1 MNSDITFLNDRL
13 LSFYL
18 LGGVVLFIAL
28 VYKEYGNTR
37 KSVFYLRV
45 SIGLIA
51 IFSLLAIAL
60 RPAYPNKKNSNK
72 AIVITGG
79 ADKTQLDSLK
89 KIYPK
94 ITTVDYKSGDFI
106 KPKLEGTAKVFLLG
120 YGIEEYDLFQFENKD
135 VVYLPSKLP
144 PGIDKIKYSKTVFQG
159 ENVNIRAHF
168 YKSKPGNKV
177 YLEDFGGNKL
187 DSAVIRDG
195 EFKLNAVTKLT
206 GEFVYQ
212 LTVIDSIGEQ
222 VIQEP
227 LPVKINAPKKLRI
240 LILNNFPNFE
250 TRYLKNFLAEEGHQ
264 ITLRTQLTSNRFKYE
279 YLNTKTQVFS
289 GITEDSLK
297 DFDVLVLDTP
307 GFSQLSVNEK
317 QILESAVKKD
327 GLGIYVQQVEDNF
340 KEKTFVNFVTQFD
353 GLPEMK
359 WHNESQIELYKYPYI
374 FQKTANTYSL
384 LEIEDNLAVYQYLG
398 RGKVGSS
405 VFKNTYQLLL
415 KGNKP
420 VYREIWTDIF
430 KEIAKPSWESVNWQL
445 VTDIGLVNVPVD
457 IRIKTALARPAL
469 TDNLEHHIALLQH
482 ADISDEYVARIYPEK
497 EGWNHLKL
505 SADDS
510 ILDFKFYV
518 FKDDDW
524 STKRRSNLL
533 KNSQSYFNNVAEAQE
548 KELLLKPINVY
559 WFYFIF
565 IGCVSFLWL
574 HPKLKK

>member
-18 LGGVVLFIAL
+18 LGGMVLFIAL

-212 LTVIDSIGEQ
+212 LTVI
-222 VIQEP
+222 
-227 LPVKINAPKKLRI
+227 APKKLRI

-264 ITLRTQLTSNRFKYE
+264 ITIRTQLTSNRFKYE

-297 DFDVLVLDTP
+297 DFDVLVLDTA
-307 GFSQLSVNEK
+307 FCK
-317 QILESAVKKD
+317 
-327 GLGIYVQQVEDNF
+327 
-340 KEKTFVNFVTQFD
+340 
-353 GLPEMK
+353 
-359 WHNESQIELYKYPYI
+359 
-374 FQKTANTYSL
+374 
-384 LEIEDNLAVYQYLG
+384 
-398 RGKVGSS
+398 
-405 VFKNTYQLLL
+405 
-415 KGNKP
+415 
-420 VYREIWTDIF
+420 
-430 KEIAKPSWESVNWQL
+430 
-445 VTDIGLVNVPVD
+445 
-457 IRIKTALARPAL
+457 
-469 TDNLEHHIALLQH
+469 
-482 ADISDEYVARIYPEK
+482 
-497 EGWNHLKL
+497 
-505 SADDS
+505 
-510 ILDFKFYV
+510 
-518 FKDDDW
+518 
-524 STKRRSNLL
+524 
-533 KNSQSYFNNVAEAQE
+533 
-548 KELLLKPINVY
+548 
-559 WFYFIF
+559 
-565 IGCVSFLWL
+565 
-574 HPKLKK
+574 

>member
-1 MNSDITFLNDRL
+1 MNSEITFLNDRL

-18 LGGVVLFIAL
+18 LGGMVLFIAL

-240 LILNNFPNFE
+240 LILNNFPNF
-250 TRYLKNFLAEEGHQ
+250 
-264 ITLRTQLTSNRFKYE
+264 
-279 YLNTKTQVFS
+279 
-289 GITEDSLK
+289 
-297 DFDVLVLDTP
+297 
-307 GFSQLSVNEK
+307 VN
-317 QILESAVKKD
+317 LES
-327 GLGIYVQQVEDNF
+327 L
-340 KEKTFVNFVTQFD
+340 
-353 GLPEMK
+353 L
-359 WHNESQIELYKYPYI
+359 S
-374 FQKTANTYSL
+374 ANLVSLSL
-384 LEIEDNLAVYQYLG
+384 LITIVLNL
-398 RGKVGSS
+398 
-405 VFKNTYQLLL
+405 
-415 KGNKP
+415 
-420 VYREIWTDIF
+420 
-430 KEIAKPSWESVNWQL
+430 
-445 VTDIGLVNVPVD
+445 
-457 IRIKTALARPAL
+457 
-469 TDNLEHHIALLQH
+469 
-482 ADISDEYVARIYPEK
+482 
-497 EGWNHLKL
+497 
-505 SADDS
+505 
-510 ILDFKFYV
+510 
-518 FKDDDW
+518 
-524 STKRRSNLL
+524 
-533 KNSQSYFNNVAEAQE
+533 
-548 KELLLKPINVY
+548 
-559 WFYFIF
+559 
-565 IGCVSFLWL
+565 
-574 HPKLKK
+574 

>member
-1 MNSDITFLNDRL
+1 MNSEITFLNDRL

-18 LGGVVLFIAL
+18 LGGMVLFIAL

-264 ITLRTQLTSNRFKYE
+264 ITIRTQLTSNRFKYE

-327 GLGIYVQQVEDNF
+327 GLGVYVQQVEDNF

-384 LEIEDNLAVYQYLG
+384 LEVEDNLAVYQYL
-398 RGKVGSS
+398 
-405 VFKNTYQLLL
+405 
-415 KGNKP
+415 
-420 VYREIWTDIF
+420 
-430 KEIAKPSWESVNWQL
+430 
-445 VTDIGLVNVPVD
+445 
-457 IRIKTALARPAL
+457 RI
-469 TDNLEHHIALLQH
+469 NC
-482 ADISDEYVARIYPEK
+482 
-497 EGWNHLKL
+497 
-505 SADDS
+505 
-510 ILDFKFYV
+510 F
-518 FKDDDW
+518 
-524 STKRRSNLL
+524 
-533 KNSQSYFNNVAEAQE
+533 
-548 KELLLKPINVY
+548 
-559 WFYFIF
+559 
-565 IGCVSFLWL
+565 
-574 HPKLKK
+574 